1 MAWNKIS
8 KPSSFEV
15 KRCLAIKKKTA
26 KKYYIIDV
34 TTNDPHT
41 AKALQNKKTSKHLDA
56 LLRDDGYI

>member
-15 KRCLAIKKKTA
+15 KRYLAIKKKA

-41 AKALQNKKTSKHLDA
+41 AKALENQKMSKHLDV